1 MSDRDPATLTQPTP
15 RLREVTWLWRR
26 LWSFGVTFAALA
38 IVAFIVF
45 VLPEAGLA
53 ATQALALRQVA
64 YALIGLIVFVGLI
77 YVVGA
82 TAYELVQLV
91 EAARVDRAHSP
102 SAAPTS
108 GAVAPEAGR

>member
-1 MSDRDPATLTQPTP
+1 MTVRDPSTLTQPTP

-38 IVAFIVF
+38 IVAGIVF
-45 VLPEAGLA
+45 VLPGAGLA
-53 ATQALALRQVA
+53 LAQAVALQQVA
-64 YALIGLIVFVGLI
+64 FALIGLIVFVGLI

-91 EAARVDRAHSP
+91 EAAKVDRARSI
-102 SAAPTS
+102 
-108 GAVAPEAGR
+108 EAGR